1 MGLCQRQLPTLN
13 LIIIGGG
20 PELPYL
26 KQIAIHEGLS
36 SRIFDLGFIQPK
48 YLYEAM
54 GAIDVALMNLTAEG
68 LKDLGPVTTRFA
80 TYAAFQ
86 IPVIAN
92 SLYIENYPEELVK
105 GLYTVPHEDPNIL
118 ADIIFQLY
126 KNPKDRKEKARI
138 LYKFVSEKMTWDAV
152 SKNILKIIKNNIKL

>member
-1 MGLCQRQLPTLN
+1 

-92 SLYIENYPEELVK
+92 SLYIENYPDELVK
-105 GLYTVPHEDPNIL
+105 GLYTVPHEDPNVL
-118 ADIIFQLY
+118 ADKIFQLY
-126 KNPKDRKEKARI
+126 NNPKDRKEKARI
-138 LYKFVSEKMTWDAV
+138 LYRFVSEKMTWNAV
-152 SKNILKIIKNNIKL
+152 SKNILKIIRNN